1 MRTKASGAP
10 NRRKPGGIFR
20 TLDVLKALNMANGS
34 TVGEIHA
41 ITGISRPAL
50 YRILGEFLAAGY
62 VSRDDRGGFHLTHL
76 VCSLSDGF
84 REGDRIADIAR
95 PVLEDLQ
102 RKVLWPADLA
112 TYFNHAMHLRIS
124 TRRQSALVIDRSAIG
139 LRMPVFS
146 SAVGLAYVAH
156 CSSMERESIIEA
168 LQRSDEPENQIAR
181 DSRRVAQLIRQ
192 TRAEGYGARVGATP
206 GIAAAETGAIAIP
219 VWYMGNVTACI
230 AITFFS
236 KVFGTEDAANRY
248 LTDMKLAAARIEKKF
263 ESEVLAAQSMR
274 EK

>member
-1 MRTKASGAP
+1 MRTKASDAP